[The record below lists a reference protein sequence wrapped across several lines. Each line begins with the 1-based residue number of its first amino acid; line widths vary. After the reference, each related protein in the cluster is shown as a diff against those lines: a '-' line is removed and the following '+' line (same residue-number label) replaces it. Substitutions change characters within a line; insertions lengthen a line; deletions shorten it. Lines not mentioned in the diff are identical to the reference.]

1 MICPYC
7 SRTMESG
14 SIQSRGTIR
23 WFSDKTL
30 RIEWRPQA
38 SAKDGLT
45 IASCGA
51 GPFAYALEPAFY
63 CPECQ
68 MVMIKKEDG
77 D

>member
-1 MICPYC
+1 M
-7 SRTMESG
+7 
-14 SIQSRGTIR
+14 SILQPHNEVGVYSKPRDNPVVFR
-23 WFSDKTL
+23 QDVAN
-30 RIEWRPQA
+30 RMRPQA
-38 SAKDGLT
+38 SAKDGIT
-45 IASCGA
+45 IALCGA

>member
-1 MICPYC
+1 M
-7 SRTMESG
+7 
-14 SIQSRGTIR
+14 SILQPHNGVGVYSKPR
-23 WFSDKTL
+23 DKTL

-38 SAKDGLT
+38 SAKDGIT

-68 MVMIKKEDG
+68 MVVIKKEDG